1 MILNIINFI
10 RGDFFGDSAVTGLVS
25 TSTYVTSGPVCLV
38 GIPAREFEKVLHST
52 DTGSNMEGTVEKI
65 GANEE
70 ITALSK
76 HVEQY
81 LDVLMFFTQDNAPD
95 EVYSKYFIYLF

>member
-1 MILNIINFI
+1 
-10 RGDFFGDSAVTGLVS
+10 
-25 TSTYVTSGPVCLV
+25 
-38 GIPAREFEKVLHST
+38 
-52 DTGSNMEGTVEKI
+52 MEGTVEKI

-81 LDVLMFFTQDNAPD
+81 LDVLMFFTQEITTD
-95 EVYSKYFIYLF
+95 EVENMIFIISIIFYLH

>member
-1 MILNIINFI
+1 
-10 RGDFFGDSAVTGLVS
+10 
-25 TSTYVTSGPVCLV
+25 
-38 GIPAREFEKVLHST
+38 
-52 DTGSNMEGTVEKI
+52 MEGTVEKI

-81 LDVLMFFTQDNAPD
+81 LDVLMFFTQDNTTD
-95 EVYSKYFIYLF
+95 EVYYFIIFIMNVNVIIFNNYFFL